1 MIAHWKK
8 ELARWYLAFLIVILF
23 TFMIVALCAVLEDPK
38 KGLASAEA
46 ASWVQAIG
54 TVAALFAA
62 YVLGERQAQHALR
75 TATAIQDREHDR
87 KKAAFLAIC
96 LVARDNA
103 DGIGR
108 IFYTQPYDGFRRL
121 AEYQESATNDIVKA
135 LRAIPVHDVG
145 SASATTALLNLIQD
159 LSMLSIWIEAF
170 DGAIEGVTNNAQD
183 AEWRLEDTRN
193 EIGRRV
199 EQISRHFATLKVEL
213 GKSD

>member
-1 MIAHWKK
+1 MIAPWKK
-8 ELARWYLAFLIVILF
+8 QAAQWYFAFLIVALF
-23 TFMIVALCAVLEDPK
+23 IFMSVALWIVIEDPK

-54 TVAALFAA
+54 TVTALFAA
-62 YVLGERQAQHALR
+62 YILGERQAQHALR

-87 KKAAFLAIC
+87 KNAAFLAIC

-103 DGIGR
+103 DCIGR

-159 LSMLSIWIEAF
+159 LSMLTILIEAF
-170 DGAIEGVTNNAQD
+170 DGGIVYRTNSQNAEMIFQ
-183 AEWRLEDTRN
+183 DTRN
-193 EIGRRV
+193 EIGRKV
-199 EQISRHFATLKVEL
+199 EKISRHYEALEAEL
-213 GKSD
+213 VKND